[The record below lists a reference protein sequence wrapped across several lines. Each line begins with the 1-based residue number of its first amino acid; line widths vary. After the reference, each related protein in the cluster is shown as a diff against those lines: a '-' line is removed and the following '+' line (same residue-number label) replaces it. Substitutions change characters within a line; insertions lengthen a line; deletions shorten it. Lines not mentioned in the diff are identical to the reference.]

1 MISKTINLPNLLFLL
16 LLLLV
21 YQLIG
26 QGELPKSKHYNLEK
40 LADGVYAAIHN
51 DDGGFAICNGGI
63 VNLGDRTVI
72 IDPFISPTAAR
83 DLKKHAEIL
92 TGRPVSLVI
101 NTHCHDDHTRGNQ
114 VFDPDANIIGT
125 PDARRSI
132 ERDFYKAV
140 ESEKESS
147 PKELL
152 NFQKWMEQATDE
164 EEKKELKMWCG
175 YHQAKIESFPELK
188 MTPPNITITDTMTIW
203 GTKREIVLIPTGIGH
218 TTEDLIAYLPADSI
232 IFMGDLLFVERHPY
246 MGGGDPASWKKTL
259 QKIALL
265 KPKIAVPGHGPV
277 GDTNSIHVLIKY
289 IDTLTEMVNEEI
301 KKGTNKDKISE
312 LPVPEEYKNWWF
324 SGFYKWNTLKFL
336 YNIATAKANKD

>member
-1 MISKTINLPNLLFLL
+1 MISKRNNLPSQLFLL
-16 LLLLV
+16 LFLFV
-21 YQLIG
+21 HQLIG
-26 QGELPKSKHYNLEK
+26 QTEIPKSKHYNLEK
-40 LADGVYAAIHN
+40 LSDGIYAAIHN

-63 VNLGDRTVI
+63 IDLGDRTIV
-72 IDPFISPTAAR
+72 IDPFITPTAAR

-114 VFDPDANIIGT
+114 VFVPGADIIGT
-125 PDARRSI
+125 PDTRRSI

-140 ESEKESS
+140 ESDKEQS

-152 NFQKWMEQATDE
+152 NFQKWMEQATNDE
-164 EEKKELKMWCG
+164 RKELKMWCG
-175 YHQAKIESFPELK
+175 YHQGKIESFPELK
-188 MTPPNITITDTMTIW
+188 MTLPNITITDTMTIW
-203 GTKREIVLIPTGIGH
+203 GTNREIVLIPTGIGH
-218 TTEDLIAYLPADSI
+218 SKGDMIAYLPSDSI
-232 IFMGDLLFVERHPY
+232 IFMGDLLFVERHPF

-259 QKIALL
+259 KKIALL

-301 KKGTNKDKISE
+301 KKGTDEDKISE
-312 LPVPEEYKNWWF
+312 LPIPEEYQSWWF
-324 SGFYKWNTLKFL
+324 SGFYKWNTLKTL
-336 YNIATAKANKD
+336 YKIATAKANKVQ